1 MLFENKWRRISG
13 LRGSVNV
20 WSLKTMFFFFYIV
33 GIFHKM
39 LLQMGKVTR
48 CLRCTTRTNSVSFS
62 LLVLHWNK
70 ILCDCDCHLFFVD
83 SERDTVILLL
93 VLLWQHWLRDMLETL
108 WVIEKRNS
116 DGFISVFE

>member
-1 MLFENKWRRISG
+1 ML
-13 LRGSVNV
+13 L
-20 WSLKTMFFFFYIV
+20 FFYIV

-39 LLQMGKVTR
+39 LLQMGKVTQ
-48 CLRCTTRTNSVSFS
+48 CLRCMTRTNSVSFS

-116 DGFISVFE
+116 DGFISLYQCLFYFIFLV